1 MTAKK
6 SPAHKRT
13 PSRTR
18 IFLDT
23 YADCGNVR
31 AAAKVAGIHR
41 SMHYHRLETDPDYR
55 QAFDVLQDQ
64 IGQELEDLGVE
75 RVRNG
80 VKRQLFWQGEP
91 VRQNGRLVY
100 EVHYDTQLHI
110 TMLKRFRPKLYREH
124 IVQEHTGTINLVE
137 RLEAARARLIAIK
150 RKEDDETG

>member
-1 MTAKK
+1 
-6 SPAHKRT
+6 
-13 PSRTR
+13 
-18 IFLDT
+18 
-23 YADCGNVR
+23 
-31 AAAKVAGIHR
+31 
-41 SMHYHRLETDPDYR
+41 MHYHRLETDPDYR